1 MNYKNLKTRKLTILD
16 NSDPYLEM
24 AATEKLRYAVKV
36 KQINDEL
43 MEHLA
48 SSLRWLLHYCI
59 KNNIPIPRDEID
71 NIIDKA
77 VKIESKLPSHPTT
90 FDTENNRRQL
100 DRTLKQYCYKVL
112 IPYHTVWKI

>member
-1 MNYKNLKTRKLTILD
+1 MLD

-24 AATEKLRYAVKV
+24 ASTEKLRYAVKV

-43 MEHLA
+43 MEHLS
-48 SSLRWLLHYCI
+48 SSLRWVLHYCT

-77 VKIESKLPSHPTT
+77 VKIEAKLPYSQPTT
-90 FDTENNRRQL
+90 LDMKKIRRDL
-100 DRTLKQYCYKVL
+100 DRTLKPVL
-112 IPYHTVWKI
+112 LTCR